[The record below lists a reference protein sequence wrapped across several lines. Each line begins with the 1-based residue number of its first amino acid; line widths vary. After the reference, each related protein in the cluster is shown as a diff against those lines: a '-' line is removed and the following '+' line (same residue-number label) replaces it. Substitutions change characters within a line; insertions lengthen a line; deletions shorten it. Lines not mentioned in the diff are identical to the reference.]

1 MEELEV
7 NKVNDLVPGE
17 KDLTTEEA
25 LELMQDPSANI
36 NKPSDA
42 EVLAAQE
49 EFQSRAN
56 KFETQGWEIGPA
68 EEAEA
73 NLNYLLHFIENR
85 AYWTKQGWMG
95 LIKMKEE
102 VETIKTAFKEGDSLR
117 LTYQPLVFGYHMLT
131 NPGGVGHTSAVN
143 FENEAK
149 EYGQLL
155 MAMENSFNI
164 SQEELK
170 EIQFLQEKWAA
181 YSQGFY
187 YEKDEPIDEDEVDG
201 MIKDNLEALENDPDE
216 LPDVTDHLEEEY
228 DTRAEHP
235 IIGGD
240 NPSNEEEVRDI
251 E

>member
-1 MEELEV
+1 MKEKFEV

-17 KDLTTEEA
+17 KNITSEEA
-25 LELMQDPSANI
+25 IELMEDPSANI

-42 EVLAAQE
+42 EVLEAQE
-49 EFQSRAN
+49 DFQSRAN
-56 KFETQGWEIGPA
+56 KFETQGWEIGTTEDA
-68 EEAEA
+68 EE
-73 NLNYLLHFIENR
+73 NLKYLEHFIENR

-95 LIKMKEE
+95 VIKMKEE
-102 VETIKTAFKEGDSLR
+102 IETIKAAFKEGNSFK

-131 NPGGVGHTSAVN
+131 NPGGVGHASAIN
-143 FENEAK
+143 FEKEAK
-149 EYGQLL
+149 EYGKLL
-155 MAMENSFNI
+155 TAMENSFNL

-187 YEKDEPIDEDEVDG
+187 YEKDEPEDEEVT
-201 MIKDNLEALENDPDE
+201 AE
-216 LPDVTDHLEEEY
+216 LPDVTDHLEEE
-228 DTRAEHP
+228 HP

-240 NPSNEEEVRDI
+240 KPSNEEEVQSI